1 MYLEYGKTDE
11 YALIWH
17 LTKSRRWALI
27 KDMYDKV
34 KKYVQQNRMLDGCRN
49 VVIALSGGADS
60 VCLAHIMKRLSDEA
74 GGFEI
79 TAVHVH
85 HGIRG
90 AEADRDAE
98 FCKKLC
104 SGLGIGLK
112 EIRRDVPAY
121 AREQKLGSE
130 EAGRRLRYEAL
141 RGEALNL
148 SCAKIAVAHHMNDQA
163 ETVVFN
169 MCRGSGIRGM
179 RGMLPEND
187 RIIRPLLC
195 CTREEIEEYLRE
207 RDWRFCTDSTNGE
220 DSYARNRIR
229 HKVLPFLEENINVRA
244 VRNIAAMADRM
255 ARAEAYL
262 EKQTDKGYEKAA
274 AYTGD
279 GILLKNLEAEEPY
292 IAGRIIRRAL
302 GELASGLKDIGE
314 IHVDA
319 VATLINAKSG
329 KRADVSRGIEARRE
343 PGGIFL
349 RRNKDG
355 ERFAPIEISLPCGV
369 IDCGSGGSFEFSVE
383 DWNKEEKISNSI
395 YTKCF
400 DYDKIKFGLWLRTR
414 EDGDYLTIDA
424 LGHHKKLNQYY
435 IDEKIPGYMR
445 DGTLLLAD
453 GHSIMW
459 VVGGR
464 ISEEYKISVR
474 TKRVL
479 WVRYGGLTDGES

>member
-1 MYLEYGKTDE
+1 
-11 YALIWH
+11 
-17 LTKSRRWALI
+17 
-27 KDMYDKV
+27 MYDKV

-60 VCLAHIMKRLSDEA
+60 VCLAHIMKRLSEET
-74 GGFEI
+74 GGFEL
-79 TAVHVH
+79 TAIHVH

-98 FCKKLC
+98 FCKKFC
-104 SGLGIGLK
+104 TGLGIGFR

-121 AREQKLGSE
+121 AREHKISCE
-130 EAGRRLRYEAL
+130 EAGRSLRYAAL
-141 RGEALNL
+141 RCEALNL
-148 SCAKIAVAHHMNDQA
+148 SRAKIAVAHHMNDQA

-187 RIIRPLLC
+187 GIIRPLLC
-195 CTREEIEEYLRE
+195 CTREEIEEYLRAQ
-207 RDWRFCTDSTNGE
+207 DARFCTDSTNGE

-229 HKVLPFLEENINVRA
+229 HKVLPFLEENINTRA
-244 VRNIAAMADRM
+244 VCNIAAMADRM

-262 EKQTDKGYEKAA
+262 ETQTDKGYASAA
-274 AYTGD
+274 VYISD
-279 GILLKNLEAEEPY
+279 GILLKNLEREDPY
-292 IAGRIIRRAL
+292 IAKRIIMKAL

-319 VATLINAKSG
+319 VVALINAKSG
-329 KRADVSRGIEARRE
+329 KRADASRGIAARRE
-343 PGGIFL
+343 PDGIFL
-349 RRNKDG
+349 RRNEDN
-355 ERFAPIEISLPCGV
+355 ESFAPVKVSLPCGA
-369 IDCGSGGSFEFSVE
+369 IDCGDRGNFEFSVN

-424 LGHHKKLNQYY
+424 FGHHKKLNQYY

-445 DGTLLLAD
+445 DSTLLLAD

-464 ISEEYKISVR
+464 ISEEYKITDR

-479 WVRYGGLTDGES
+479 RVKYGGLTDGES

>member
-1 MYLEYGKTDE
+1 MYSEYGKTDE
-11 YALIWH
+11 PDLIWH

-34 KKYVQQNRMLDGCRN
+34 KKYVQQNRMLDGCSN

-60 VCLAHIMKRLSDEA
+60 VCLAHIMKRLSEETDCFA
-74 GGFEI
+74 I

-90 AEADRDAE
+90 AEADRDAD

-104 SGLGIGLK
+104 DALGIGFR

-121 AREQKLGSE
+121 ARERRISCE
-130 EAGRRLRYEAL
+130 EAGRLLRYEGL
-141 RGEALNL
+141 RGEALEL

-163 ETVVFN
+163 ETVLFN

-179 RGMLPEND
+179 RGMLPETGG
-187 RIIRPLLC
+187 IIRPLLC

-207 RDWRFCTDSTNGE
+207 RDLRFCTDSTNKE
-220 DSYARNRIR
+220 DSYSRNRIR
-229 HKVLPFLEENINVRA
+229 HKVLPFLEENINTRA

-255 ARAEAYL
+255 ARAESYL
-262 EKQTDKGYEKAA
+262 EKQTDRRYREAA
-274 AYTGD
+274 VYKGD
-279 GILLKNLEAEEPY
+279 GILLRNLEAEDTY
-292 IAGRIIRRAL
+292 IAGRIIMRAL

-319 VATLINAKSG
+319 VVALINARSG
-329 KRADVSRGIEARRE
+329 KRADASHGIEARRE
-343 PGGIFL
+343 PDGIFL
-349 RRNKDG
+349 RRNEDNVC
-355 ERFAPIEISLPCGV
+355 FAPIKIDLPCGI
-369 IDCGSGGSFEFSVE
+369 IDCKGGGNFEFSVK

-424 LGHHKKLNQYY
+424 SGHHKKLNQYY
-435 IDEKIPGYMR
+435 IDEKVPGYMR

-464 ISEEYKISVR
+464 ISEEYKITDR
-474 TKRVL
+474 TKRAL
-479 WVRYGGLTDGES
+479 WVKYGGLTDGES

>member
-1 MYLEYGKTDE
+1 MYE
-11 YALIWH
+11 
-17 LTKSRRWALI
+17 
-27 KDMYDKV
+27 KV
-34 KKYVQQNRMLDGCRN
+34 KKYVQQNRMLEGCRN

-60 VCLAHIMKRLSDEA
+60 VCLAHMMKRLSEET
-74 GGFEI
+74 GGFEL

-98 FCKKLC
+98 FCENFCKA
-104 SGLGIGLK
+104 LGISFK
-112 EIRRDVPAY
+112 EICRDVPAY
-121 AREQKLGSE
+121 ARKNKISCE
-130 EAGRRLRYEAL
+130 EAGRALRYEAL
-141 RGEALNL
+141 RGEALKL
-148 SCAKIAVAHHMNDQA
+148 SSAKIAVAHHMNDQA

-187 RIIRPLLC
+187 GIIRPLLC
-195 CTREEIEEYLRE
+195 CTREEIEKYLSGQNE
-207 RDWRFCTDSTNGE
+207 RFCTDSTNGE

-229 HKVLPFLEENINVRA
+229 HGVLPFLAENINTGA
-244 VRNIAAMADRM
+244 VYNIAAMAARM
-255 ARAEAYL
+255 AEAEAYL
-262 EKQTDKGYEKAA
+262 ASQTDK
-274 AYTGD
+274 AYAVSVDYTHD
-279 GILLKNLEAEEPY
+279 GILLKNLESEDLY
-292 IAGRIIRRAL
+292 IAKRIIMKAL

-314 IHVDA
+314 NHVEA
-319 VATLINAKSG
+319 VAALINADSG
-329 KRADVSRGIEARRE
+329 KCADVSRGIAARRE
-343 PGGIFL
+343 PDGIFL
-349 RRNKDG
+349 RRNEDKA
-355 ERFAPIEISLPCGV
+355 RFEPVKVDFPSGV
-369 IDCGSGGSFEFSVE
+369 IDCGGGGSFEFSVE
-383 DWNKEEKISNSI
+383 TWNKEEKISNSI

-445 DGTLLLAD
+445 DSTLLLAD

-464 ISEEYKISVR
+464 ISEEYKISDR

-479 WVRYGGLTDGES
+479 RVKYGGLINGES